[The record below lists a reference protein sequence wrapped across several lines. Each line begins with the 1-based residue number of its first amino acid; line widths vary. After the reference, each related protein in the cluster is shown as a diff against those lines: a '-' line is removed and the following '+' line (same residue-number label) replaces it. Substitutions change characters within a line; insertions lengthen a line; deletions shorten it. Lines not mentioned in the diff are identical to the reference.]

1 MRVCFI
7 ISGIAYSGAEIVLE
21 RYLKNNTLIDPY
33 FILIYDKQEIYKKL
47 CDVYGESKVYK
58 LNIKH
63 NKHRLRIIPKYD
75 AKLIKDKIITL
86 IDKIKPSII
95 YANNTMETMLLN
107 EYAKN
112 SEVPCVAHIHDMKMS
127 IRSIIRRKYTEQS
140 LTVYDKI
147 IMVSEATKA
156 QWCIEN
162 AEVIYNNLDDDY
174 FKNESKQYKTI
185 ENIGIVGTISHRKGS
200 DLVLESIDDL
210 CKLGVQLNIVYNHG
224 DEKLISGL
232 IDKKNKYSNQINIY
246 NNLNSEEIKDFYD
259 KMDLIIVPSRQDP
272 LPTVVIESMAR
283 RTIVTGSRIDGIPE
297 MIKDH
302 RLLFSQ
308 NSKDEIVLK
317 VKELLKY
324 SNEDLNNI
332 SQSQYEYCKQNFSRE
347 IKVNKINDMFMSLI
361 KDYKILEKRI

>member
-1 MRVCFI
+1 
-7 ISGIAYSGAEIVLE
+7 
-21 RYLKNNTLIDPY
+21 
-33 FILIYDKQEIYKKL
+33 
-47 CDVYGESKVYK
+47 
-58 LNIKH
+58 
-63 NKHRLRIIPKYD
+63 
-75 AKLIKDKIITL
+75 
-86 IDKIKPSII
+86 
-95 YANNTMETMLLN
+95 METMLLN

-297 MIKDH
+297 MIKDN